1 MVRILVPAA
10 LDLGAECLAL
20 RNRCKVATTLG
31 YGPRYLHATGQLHKG
46 GPHTVVVLMFTADV
60 PDDLPIPGEP
70 LGFATLQRAQAL
82 GISRRLPPT
91 VGGCCVFTWAR
102 TSTMGWSALSKTYDD
117 HPTVP
122 IRRLAAVPGGQ
133 AAASTVL
140 PIRRGRTDLAQC

>member
-1 MVRILVPAA
+1 MRLRPAWKRPTASCAILSALALTSEKQLTTLEEAGHPVVRILVPAA

-60 PDDLPIPGEP
+60 HDDLPIPGEP

-91 VGGCCVFTWAR
+91 VGGCCV
-102 TSTMGWSALSKTYDD
+102 L
-117 HPTVP
+117 
-122 IRRLAAVPGGQ
+122 
-133 AAASTVL
+133 
-140 PIRRGRTDLAQC
+140 